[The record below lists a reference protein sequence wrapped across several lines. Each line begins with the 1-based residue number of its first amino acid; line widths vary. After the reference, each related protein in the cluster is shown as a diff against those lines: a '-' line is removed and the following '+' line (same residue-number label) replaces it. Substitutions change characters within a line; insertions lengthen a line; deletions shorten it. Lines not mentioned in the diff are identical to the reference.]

1 MYMELAS
8 KYDPKEVESKW
19 YQYWLDNKLFAS
31 KPDGREPYTIVI
43 PPPNV
48 TGVLHMGHMLNN
60 TIQDILVRRAR
71 MEGKNA
77 CWVPG
82 TDHASIATEAKV
94 VKKLA
99 EQGIKK
105 HDLTREEFLK
115 HAWDWTNEH
124 GGIILK
130 QLRRLGAS
138 CDWDRTAF
146 TMDEKRSESV
156 IKVFVDLYNKGLI
169 YRGLRMVNWDPKAL
183 TALSTEEV
191 IYKEEHSHLFHLK
204 YYVDGLER
212 LDNEESLKNEGNVI
226 HKDAKGYY
234 AVVATTRPETI
245 MGDTAMCINP
255 KDPKNQ
261 WLKGR
266 KVIVP
271 LVGRVIPVIED
282 RYVDIEFGTGCL
294 KVTPAHDTNDYMLG
308 KTHHLETID
317 IFNPDGTISDQSPLY
332 VGMDRMDCRKQIA
345 KDLQE
350 AGLMERIEDYTNKVG
365 YSERNPDTAIEP
377 RLSMQWF
384 LSMKHFADIAL
395 PPVMNDELKFYP
407 AKYKNTYKNWLENI
421 QDWCIS
427 RQLWWGHRIP
437 AYYYNEKG
445 DYVVAETRQK
455 ALELAKQKDP
465 SVTDADLKQDEDAL
479 DTWFSSWLWPI
490 SLFDGINN
498 PGNEEIK
505 YYYPTSDLVTGP
517 DIIFFWVARM
527 IMAGEEYMGNFPFKN
542 VYFTGI
548 VRDKLGRKMSKSLGN
563 SPDPIELIDKFGA
576 DGVRMGMML
585 SAPAG
590 NDILFDEALCEQGRN
605 FNNKIWNA
613 FRLVKGWQIGDVE
626 QTEAAKT
633 AVRWFDAKLKEV
645 NAELN
650 DLFSKYRI
658 SEALMAVYKLF
669 WDEFSSWY
677 LEMVKPAYVDGQQQP
692 IDRQTYEQTLC
703 YFDVLLKML
712 HPFMPFITEELWQ
725 ALYERKPGESIM
737 RERLVLGTLTADEA
751 RLIADFEEVKQ
762 IVSGVR
768 MVRSQKNIAPKE
780 ALELQ
785 AVNANRFENYNA
797 AVQKMANVKTIS
809 VVNEKDATASAFM
822 VGTDEYAV
830 PLGSLIDID
839 AEIEKQEA
847 QLKHLEGFLQGVLKK
862 LSNER
867 FVQNAPEQV
876 VAMERKK
883 QSDSE
888 EKIAALRESI
898 AALKAQKK

>member
-1 MYMELAS
+1 MELAS

-115 HAWDWTNEH
+115 HAWAWTDEH

-146 TMDEKRSESV
+146 TMDEKRSKSV

-191 IYKEEHSHLFHLK
+191 IYKEEKSHLFHLK
-204 YYVDGLER
+204 YYVANLDK
-212 LDNEESLKNEGNVI
+212 LDNQEDLESQGNII
-226 HKDAKGYY
+226 HKDANGYY

-308 KTHHLETID
+308 KTHNLETID
-317 IFNPDGTISDQSPLY
+317 IFNADGTISEQSPLY

-377 RLSMQWF
+377 RLSLQWF
-384 LSMKHFADIAL
+384 LKMKHFADIAL
-395 PPVMNDELKFYP
+395 PPVLNGEMHFYP
-407 AKYKNTYKNWLENI
+407 QKYVNTYKNWLENI

-437 AYYYNEKG
+437 AYYYNEND
-445 DYVVAETRQK
+445 DYVVAETREA
-455 ALELAKQKDP
+455 ALKLAQQKDP
-465 SVTDADLKQDEDAL
+465 KVTDADLRQDEDAL

-505 YYYPTSDLVTGP
+505 YYYPTSDLVTAP

-527 IMAGEEYMGNFPFKN
+527 IMAGEEYMGKFPFKN

-563 SPDPIELIDKFGA
+563 SPDPIELIEKFGA

-590 NDILFDEALCEQGRN
+590 NDILFDESLCEQGRN

-613 FRLVKGWQIGDVE
+613 FRLVKSWKVADVAQE
-626 QTEAAKT
+626 DASKL
-633 AVRWFDAKLKEV
+633 AVTWFDAKLKEA
-645 NAELN
+645 NEELN

-658 SEALMAVYKLF
+658 SDALMVVYKLF

-677 LEMVKPAYVDGQQQP
+677 LEMVKPAYVNGEAQP
-692 IDRQTYEQTLC
+692 IDKTTYDATLRF
-703 YFDVLLKML
+703 FDTLLKML

-725 ALYERKPGESIM
+725 ALYERKAGDSIM
-737 RERLVLGTLTADEA
+737 RESLKLEAPNDDEKIMLTNVET
-751 RLIADFEEVKQ
+751 IKQ
-762 IVSGVR
+762 VISGVR

-780 ALELQ
+780 KLTLQ
-785 AVNANRFENYNA
+785 VVGSTIGGRYGA
-797 AVQKMANVKTIS
+797 AIIKMANLEEIVE
-809 VVNEKDATASAFM
+809 VNEKDSMASAFM
-822 VGTDEYAV
+822 VGTREYAV
-830 PLGSLIDID
+830 PLGNMIDID

-847 QLKHLEGFLQGVLKK
+847 QLKHLEGFLAGVMKK

-876 VAMERKK
+876 VALERKK

-888 EKIAALRESI
+888 EKIAALKESL
-898 AALKAQKK
+898 AALKAQKQ